1 MALKRTAHKNILF
14 SFAFILTLL
23 IRYLIYL
30 IYLSYQLRK
39 NESERKQTI
48 IGQIL
53 SDIDIFKAP
62 QAWPKPEV
70 IYGDLLHK
78 VVLNVGVKVSQ
89 LLIQFSAISADS
101 ETKPQTFSSLRNNKT
116 NARAET
122 AAGSVAI
129 LTQYCSIAYFYTEA
143 YFPTVFPHQ
152 HLLAHLLLGMKGENT
167 LNVVAF
173 DFMVVFLWVWCTTPH
188 IICDFWKQVKM
199 PSLLTSLI
207 ESLALAVRIQTWSFW
222 LFFLC
227 CCWKSESI
235 HQCPDRQKDL
245 INWSQ

>member
-143 YFPTVFPHQ
+143 YFPISSPTSLSTLTSGNEGRKHTECCGLWLHGCFFMGLMYHTT
-152 HLLAHLLLGMKGENT
+152 HYMWLLKASKNAFSLDKFNWITCFGSENSDMIFLTLLSLLLLKIREHSSMSWQAEG
-167 LNVVAF
+167 F
-173 DFMVVFLWVWCTTPH
+173 D
-188 IICDFWKQVKM
+188 
-199 PSLLTSLI
+199 
-207 ESLALAVRIQTWSFW
+207 
-222 LFFLC
+222 
-227 CCWKSESI
+227 
-235 HQCPDRQKDL
+235 
-245 INWSQ
+245 